1 MRGERRSSA
10 TSFLASALVVIEF
23 LLFAAPKA
31 DGLGSM
37 STVAVAYGTGTVCGI
52 RSGRRVPQSIECVV
66 GGAVVQVL
74 PSVSFNGIAGGR
86 DFFCGLRAGG
96 LQLLCWEALAMLP
109 GNGTLSPKRIYNSAT
124 MPLAEATVGES
135 HVCAIHNATGAV
147 GCWRPFR
154 DPAVDLGG
162 LRSIT
167 AGRGFSCGISVAENR
182 RVLCWAVAGDGA
194 ATAVASDIQAGF
206 AQSTAGLLT
215 LVAGESHACGV
226 AVDGALVC
234 HGKNDSGQLN
244 APQGPPF
251 SFTGLALGRNWSCAI
266 RKSNGTTVCWGG
278 GFPRSYPNDTSF
290 ESIVSGDDFVCGLTT
305 GKLSVVCWGLNR
317 FNPARAVPLP
327 QIIPGR
333 CTRPAECQCGPYPDS
348 ENLCS
353 ASLMIC
359 ALCSDQPP
367 PPPPPFLSPP
377 PSLSPSGSSKSKGLI
392 AFAAIGSLG
401 ALSGIATVV
410 YCMWSGI
417 CCCRQQR
424 IHNSV
429 QPRIAGVITTS
440 PSRSS
445 VFRRQRSGTSSTKPI
460 DRGAEEFS
468 FSELS
473 AATNGFAAENIIGA
487 GSFGTVY
494 RGKLSDGREVAIKR
508 GEIGPRTKKF
518 QEKESAFQSEL
529 AFLSR
534 LHHKHLVS
542 LVGFCEELEERLLV
556 YEFMH
561 NGALYDHLHTR
572 NEPSSHI
579 NSWRTRIRIA
589 LDAAR
594 GIEYLHNYA
603 VPPIIHRDIKSSNIL
618 LDIGWTARVSDFGL
632 SLKGPDAEDGHLNL
646 VAAGTV
652 GYMDPEY
659 YGLQHL
665 TTKSDVYG
673 FGVVMLEMLTGKRAI
688 HKDEATGT
696 PVSVVDFAVGKI
708 ISDELTAILDR
719 RVAPPQ
725 GAEAEAVELMAY
737 MAAHCVNLDGR
748 ERPSM
753 TDIVANLER
762 AVSRF
767 SESHGSISSNGISS
781 VSL

>member
-1 MRGERRSSA
+1 MKGERRGSA
-10 TSFLASALVVIEF
+10 ASVFASALVVVEL
-23 LLFAAPKA
+23 LLFTAPEA

-52 RSGRRVPQSIECVV
+52 QSGRRASRSIQCVV
-66 GGAVVQVL
+66 GGAVVPVF
-74 PSVSFNGIAGGR
+74 PNVSFDGIAGGR

-96 LQLLCWEALAMLP
+96 SQLLCWDRLRVAP
-109 GNGTLSPKRIYNSAT
+109 GNGTIPPKRIYNSAT
-124 MPLAEATVGES
+124 VPLAEATVGES

-147 GCWRPFR
+147 NCWRPFR
-154 DPAVDLGG
+154 APPASVAA
-162 LRSIT
+162 LRSVT
-167 AGRGFSCGISVAENR
+167 AGRGFSCGISAAEDR
-182 RVLCWAVAGDGA
+182 RVLCWAAQGDGA
-194 ATAVASDIQAGF
+194 AAAIASSIQAGF
-206 AQSTAGLLT
+206 ARSTAGLLS
-215 LVAGESHACGV
+215 LVAGEFHACGMT
-226 AVDGALVC
+226 VDGALIC
-234 HGKNDSGQLN
+234 QGNNDSGQLN
-244 APQGPPF
+244 APHGPPF
-251 SFTGLALGRNWSCAI
+251 SFSGLALGRNWSCAI
-266 RKSNGTTVCWGG
+266 RNSNGTTVCWGG

-305 GKLSVVCWGLNR
+305 AQLSVVCWGPNK
-317 FNPARAVPLP
+317 FNPARAIPLP

-333 CTRPAECQCGPYPDS
+333 CTQPAECQCGPYPDS

-353 ASLMIC
+353 ASQIIC
-359 ALCSDQPP
+359 ARCSDQPP
-367 PPPPPFLSPP
+367 PSPPLPP
-377 PSLSPSGSSKSKGLI
+377 PSSSPSGNSKSKGLI
-392 AFAAIGSLG
+392 AFTAIGGLG
-401 ALSGIATVV
+401 VLSGIATVV
-410 YCMWSGI
+410 YCMWTGI
-417 CCCRQQR
+417 CCCRQHR

-429 QPRIAGVITTS
+429 QPTIGGGMTTS

-445 VFRRQRSGTSSTKPI
+445 RFRRQRSGTSSTKPI
-460 DRGAEEFS
+460 DRGAEEFA

-473 AATNGFAAENIIGA
+473 AATNGFAAENMIGS

-494 RGKLSDGREVAIKR
+494 RGKLADGREVAIKR

-542 LVGFCEELEERLLV
+542 LVGFCEEREERLLV

-572 NEPSSHI
+572 NDPSSPI

-618 LDIGWTARVSDFGL
+618 LDIRWTARVSDFGL
-632 SLKGPDAEDGHLNL
+632 SLKGPDAEEGHLNL
-646 VAAGTV
+646 GAAGTV

-673 FGVVMLEMLTGKRAI
+673 FGVVMLEMLSGKRAI

-696 PVSVVDFAVGKI
+696 PVSIVDVAVGKI
-708 ISDELTAILDR
+708 ISDELTEILDK
-719 RVAPPQ
+719 RVAAPQ

-737 MAAHCVNLDGR
+737 TAAHCVNLDGR

-753 TDIVANLER
+753 TDVVANLER

-767 SESHGSISSNGISS
+767 NDSHGSISSNGISS